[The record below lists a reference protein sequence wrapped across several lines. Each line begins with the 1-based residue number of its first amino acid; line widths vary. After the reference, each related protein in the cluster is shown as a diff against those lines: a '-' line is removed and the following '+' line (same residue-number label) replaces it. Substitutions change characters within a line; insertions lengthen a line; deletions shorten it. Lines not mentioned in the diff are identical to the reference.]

1 MKILKMFGLCTC
13 IVPALILIGSLII
26 QEMFPLNHLITLT
39 VMSAVPMFIAVTL
52 LKGLLKLLNIV
63 WR

>member
-13 IVPALILIGSLII
+13 IVPTLILIGSLIVK
-26 QEMFPLNHLITLT
+26 EMFPLNHLITLT

>member
-1 MKILKMFGLCTC
+1 MLKMFGLCTC
-13 IVPALILIGSLII
+13 IVPALILMGSLII

-39 VMSAVPMFIAVTL
+39 VMSAVPMFIAVTV

>member
-1 MKILKMFGLCTC
+1 MKLLKMFGLCTC

>member
-39 VMSAVPMFIAVTL
+39 AMSAVPMFITVTL

>member
-13 IVPALILIGSLII
+13 IVPALILIGSLIVK
-26 QEMFPLNHLITLT
+26 EMFPLNHLITLT

>member
-1 MKILKMFGLCTC
+1 MKILKMFGICAS
-13 IVPALILIGSLII
+13 IVPILIIVGSFCVRTY
-26 QEMFPLNHLITLT
+26 FPIDSLLVLT

>member
-13 IVPALILIGSLII
+13 IVPTLIIIGSLII

>member
-1 MKILKMFGLCTC
+1 MKLLKMFGICAS
-13 IVPALILIGSLII
+13 IVPILIVVGSLCVRTY
-26 QEMFPLNHLITLT
+26 FPIDSLLVLT

>member
-39 VMSAVPMFIAVTL
+39 VMSAVPMFIAVTV

>member
-26 QEMFPLNHLITLT
+26 KEMFPLNHLITLT

>member
-26 QEMFPLNHLITLT
+26 KEMFPLNHLITLT
-39 VMSAVPMFIAVTL
+39 VMSAVPMFILVTV
-52 LKGLLKLLNIV
+52 LKGILKLVKVV